1 MQFADSHCHID
12 FPEFSEKFESLVDLA
27 SEMDVAYMLCVA
39 VNLEDYPQ
47 ILALS
52 ESHRNIY
59 PSVGVHPNT
68 VGAEDPSVERL
79 VELGSDARVVAIGE
93 TGLDYFR
100 SSGELDWQR
109 DRFSRHIEA
118 ACTVN
123 KPIIVHSRDLD
134 YFRSSGELDWQRD
147 RFSRHIEAACT
158 VNKPIIV
165 HSRDAP
171 DDTLSIL
178 REGNAD
184 RPGGVMHCF
193 TGDYA
198 MAKAAMELG
207 FYISFSGIVT
217 FKNATDLADVA
228 KKIPMDRMLI
238 ETDSPY
244 LAPVPKRGKEN
255 QPAYVR
261 YTAEFL
267 AQLKGI
273 ELAEFARATTD
284 NFLELFNIDPI

>member
-1 MQFADSHCHID
+1 LSYR
-12 FPEFSEKFESLVDLA
+12 FPRVSEKFESLVDLA

-93 TGLDYFR
+93 TG
-100 SSGELDWQR
+100 
-109 DRFSRHIEA
+109 
-118 ACTVN
+118 
-123 KPIIVHSRDLD
+123 LD

>member
-12 FPEFSEKFESLVDLA
+12 FPEFAENFDSLVDLA

-39 VNLEDYPQ
+39 VNLEDYPK
-47 ILALS
+47 ILAIS
-52 ESHRNIY
+52 EAHRNIY

-68 VGAEDPSVERL
+68 VDAEDPSVERL

-100 SSGELDWQR
+100 SSG
-109 DRFSRHIEA
+109 
-118 ACTVN
+118 
-123 KPIIVHSRDLD
+123 K
-134 YFRSSGELDWQRD
+134 LDWQRD

-171 DDTLSIL
+171 DDTISIL

-193 TGDYA
+193 TGDYT

-217 FKNATDLADVA
+217 FKNATNLADVA

-267 AQLKGI
+267 AELKGI
-273 ELAEFARATTD
+273 ELEEFARTTTG